1 MLLHPRLPRLFP
13 YLFPPSSLSL
23 STASSLHGPSRA
35 GKMKKLLNWLFE
47 PKPLIII
54 DTNTYYMNIV
64 IKYIAN
70 DTDKDTDIDIDI

>member
-1 MLLHPRLPRLFP
+1 
-13 YLFPPSSLSL
+13 
-23 STASSLHGPSRA
+23 
-35 GKMKKLLNWLFE
+35 MKKLLNWLFE

-54 DTNTYYMNIV
+54 DTNIYYMNIV